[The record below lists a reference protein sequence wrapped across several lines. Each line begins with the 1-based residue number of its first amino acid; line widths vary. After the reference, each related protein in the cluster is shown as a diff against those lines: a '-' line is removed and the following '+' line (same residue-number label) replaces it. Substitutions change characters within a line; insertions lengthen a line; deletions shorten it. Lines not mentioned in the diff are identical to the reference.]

1 LDWKGGDSVT
11 KLSKSIEIEA
21 SPEEVFNFI
30 IDTEKMNKAH
40 GGFTKGEYT
49 SKGPVGLGTI
59 MHMVGKHGGSNME
72 WDMEVTEF
80 VKNKKFTTH
89 TDKPSKMTN
98 SLILEPTDMGTKLT
112 HEVEYELPYS
122 ILGKIIDK
130 LKVSR
135 DVKKELEMWLP
146 NTKKALEE

>member
-1 LDWKGGDSVT
+1 MT

-21 SPEEVFNFI
+21 SPEEVFNFVN
-30 IDTEKMNKAH
+30 DTEKMNKAH

-49 SKGPVGLGTI
+49 TKGPVGVGSI
-59 MHMVGKHGGSNME
+59 MHMSGTHGGSKME

-80 VKNKKFTTH
+80 VKNKKVVTH
-89 TDKPSKMTN
+89 ADKPSKMTN
-98 SLILEPTDMGTKLT
+98 SLILEPTDKGTMLT
-112 HEVEYELPYS
+112 HEVEYEVPYS

-130 LKVSR
+130 VKVSK

-146 NTKKALEE
+146 NAKNAIEA

>member
-1 LDWKGGDSVT
+1 MT

-21 SPEEVFNFI
+21 SPEKVFSFI
-30 IDTEKMNKAH
+30 NDTEKMNKAH

-49 SKGPVGLGTI
+49 SKGPVGVGTI
-59 MHMVGKHGGSNME
+59 VHMVGTHGGSKTE

-80 VKNKKFTTH
+80 VKNKKVTTH

-98 SLILEPTDMGTKLT
+98 SLILEPTDKGTKLT
-112 HEVEYELPYS
+112 HSMEYELPYS
-122 ILGKIIDK
+122 ILGKVIDK

-135 DVKKELEMWLP
+135 DVKKELNIWLP
-146 NTKKALEE
+146 NAKKALEE

>member
-1 LDWKGGDSVT
+1 VT

-30 IDTEKMNKAH
+30 NDTEKMNKAH

-49 SKGPVGLGTI
+49 SKGPVGVGTI
-59 MHMVGKHGGSNME
+59 MHMVGTHGGPKTE

-80 VKNKKFTTH
+80 VKNKKVTTH

-98 SLILEPTDMGTKLT
+98 SLILEPTDKGTKLT
-112 HEVEYELPYS
+112 HEIEYELPYS
-122 ILGKIIDK
+122 ILGKVIDK
-130 LKVSR
+130 LKVSKNL
-135 DVKKELEMWLP
+135 KKEMDMWLP
-146 NTKKALEE
+146 NAKQALEA